1 MTSGVSRGDSGRAC
15 AEAGHLAAGVN
26 TPARASGGT
35 AKASRPR
42 ARRSTDSPSRHSLS
56 PGFGDDAR
64 MVVIAWIGAA
74 LGLVVILST
83 LMSVVTSLVLPR
95 LGSSRI
101 QKYAGTGTIKVFS
114 GISHRFDTYE
124 ERDRFLALQAP
135 IYLIVILA
143 IWLAALLI
151 GFALTLW
158 PFMKTGGF
166 VHALTVSGSS
176 LFTLGFA
183 TETGAAPRLIVFAA
197 AAAGLWI
204 VALQIAYLPVLY
216 GAFNRREVLV
226 TMLDSRAGSPA
237 WGPNCWPAANWSIMS
252 RT

>member
-1 MTSGVSRGDSGRAC
+1 MT
-15 AEAGHLAAGVN
+15 
-26 TPARASGGT
+26 
-35 AKASRPR
+35 
-42 ARRSTDSPSRHSLS
+42 
-56 PGFGDDAR
+56 
-64 MVVIAWIGAA
+64 VIAWIGGV
-74 LGLVVILST
+74 LGLLVVLST

-151 GFALTLW
+151 GFALMLW

-183 TETGAAPRLIVFAA
+183 TEGGRRASTARVRSSGGGVVDRRPTDRLPPGPLRCLQPARGAGHHAGQPGGITGL
-197 AAAGLWI
+197 
-204 VALQIAYLPVLY
+204 
-216 GAFNRREVLV
+216 
-226 TMLDSRAGSPA
+226 GS
-237 WGPNCWPAANWSIMS
+237 
-252 RT
+252 